1 MTEQRRI
8 ALQLRRQLLTALL
21 GGDRRGVLHAL
32 QASANAPLSRLETFS
47 EVMAPAMHEIGRLWE
62 RNELSI
68 AEEHLASEIMSA
80 SLQEIRAA
88 PLDDDLSPTAVVSCA
103 PGEAHVLA
111 AQLVRELLSERG
123 WRVWFLGASSP
134 AQDIVE
140 FVGDRRPRL
149 LVLAITLDRHVP
161 GARDITRQLARGP
174 HRPYVLIGGA
184 AVRPPHD
191 EARLGA
197 DAIGTSL
204 EELVSVASELEA
216 RCGWSSTATTP
227 DHRSGDGP

>member
-8 ALQLRRQLLTALL
+8 ALQLQRQLLTALL
-21 GGDRRGVLHAL
+21 EGDRRGVLQAL
-32 QASANAPLSRLETFS
+32 QASASAPLSRLETFS
-47 EVMAPAMHEIGRLWE
+47 EVIAPAMHEIGRLWE
-62 RNELSI
+62 RNELSV

-80 SLQEIRAA
+80 SLQEIRAP
-88 PLDDDLSPTAVVSCA
+88 PLDDDHSPTAVVSCA

-111 AQLVRELLSERG
+111 AQLVRALLSERG

-140 FVGDRRPRL
+140 FVCDRRPRL
-149 LVLAITLDRHVP
+149 LVLAITLDWHVP
-161 GARDITRQLARGP
+161 AAREITRRLAGGP

-184 AVRPPHD
+184 AVRPSHD
-191 EARLGA
+191 GACLGT

-204 EELVSVASELEA
+204 KELVSVASELEA
-216 RCGWSSTATTP
+216 RCGWSLTATTP
-227 DHRSGDGP
+227 DRQSGGGP